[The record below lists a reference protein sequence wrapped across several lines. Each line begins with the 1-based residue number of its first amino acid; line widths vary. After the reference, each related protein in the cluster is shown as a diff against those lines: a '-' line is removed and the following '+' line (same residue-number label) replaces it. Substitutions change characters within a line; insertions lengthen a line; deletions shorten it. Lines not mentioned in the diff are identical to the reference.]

1 MDINVINS
9 ADYEIDTVTENEEY
23 NIRVKKSSNAG
34 DKFIVP
40 YNYSKGDETSIVISH
55 YVEKED
61 MDFSVFQIE
70 DVDGNS
76 TKSLSADATDKLYV
90 NTSNRD
96 DFYRLKISVSDG
108 SATNGSIDLGFYE
121 VN

>member
-1 MDINVINS
+1 MNINIINS
-9 ADYEIDTVTENEEY
+9 ADYEIDTVTANEEY
-23 NIRVKKSSNAG
+23 NVRIKKSSNAG

-55 YVEKED
+55 YVEKEN
-61 MDFSVFQIE
+61 MDFSVFQIK
-70 DVDGNS
+70 DIDGNS
-76 TKSLSADATDKLYV
+76 TKSLNSDATGKLYA

-96 DFYRLKISVSDG
+96 DFYRLNISISGG
-108 SATNGSIDLGFYE
+108 SASNGSIDLGFYE